1 MAAKDEVLAPETVA
15 EAAQANW
22 LFERLPEWVM
32 DTLSNEQ
39 KEAIHEAVEN
49 PSWKR
54 PPVNIRLTVPFL
66 KSKFYVTVVGGE
78 ENRNAERRAHERHKN
93 PLRTVAIV
101 FFFIG
106 LGTLFYMLA
115 VFFLALQSAVVSV
128 LPSTVI

>member
-1 MAAKDEVLAPETVA
+1 
-15 EAAQANW
+15 
-22 LFERLPEWVM
+22 M

-54 PPVNIRLTVPFL
+54 PPVNIRFTVPFF

-78 ENRNAERRAHERHKN
+78 EKRNVERRAQEHHKY
-93 PLRTVAIV
+93 PLHTVANV

-115 VFFLALQSAVVSV
+115 VFLLALQSAVVSI

>member
-54 PPVNIRLTVPFL
+54 PPVNIRFTVPFFT
-66 KSKFYVTVVGGE
+66 SKFYVTVVGGE
-78 ENRNAERRAHERHKN
+78 EKRNVERRAQEHHKY
-93 PLRTVAIV
+93 PLRTVANV

-115 VFFLALQSAVVSV
+115 VFLLALQSAVVSI

>member
-1 MAAKDEVLAPETVA
+1 MVARDEVLAPETVA

-54 PPVNIRLTVPFL
+54 PPVNIRFTVPFF

-78 ENRNAERRAHERHKN
+78 EKRNVERRAQEHHKY
-93 PLRTVAIV
+93 PLRTVANV

-115 VFFLALQSAVVSV
+115 VFLLALQSAVVSI

>member
-1 MAAKDEVLAPETVA
+1 
-15 EAAQANW
+15 
-22 LFERLPEWVM
+22 M

-54 PPVNIRLTVPFL
+54 PPVNIRFTVPFF

-78 ENRNAERRAHERHKN
+78 EKRNVKRRAQERHKY
-93 PLRTVAIV
+93 PLRTVANV

-115 VFFLALQSAVVSV
+115 VFLLAMQSA
-128 LPSTVI
+128 IIEF

>member
-1 MAAKDEVLAPETVA
+1 MAAKDEVLAPETVS

-49 PSWKR
+49 PSWK
-54 PPVNIRLTVPFL
+54 PSPVNIRFTVPFF
-66 KSKFYVTVVGGE
+66 KRDFYITVVGGE
-78 ENRNAERRAHERHKN
+78 ENRNAERRAHERHKY
-93 PLRTVAIV
+93 PLRTVANV

>member
-54 PPVNIRLTVPFL
+54 PPVNIRFTVFFF
-66 KSKFYVTVVGGE
+66 KRKFYVTVVGGE
-78 ENRNAERRAHERHKN
+78 EKRNVERRAQERHKY
-93 PLRTVAIV
+93 PLRTVANV

-115 VFFLALQSAVVSV
+115 VFLLAMQSA
-128 LPSTVI
+128 IIEF

>member
-32 DTLSNEQ
+32 DALSSEQ

-54 PPVNIRLTVPFL
+54 PPVNIRFTVPFF

-78 ENRNAERRAHERHKN
+78 EKRDAERRAHERHN
-93 PLRTVAIV
+93 YPLRTVANV
-101 FFFIG
+101 LFFIG

-115 VFFLALQSAVVSV
+115 VFFLALQSAVVSI

>member
-39 KEAIHEAVEN
+39 KEAIHKAVEN

-54 PPVNIRLTVPFL
+54 PPVNIRFTVPFF

-78 ENRNAERRAHERHKN
+78 EKRDAERRAHERHN
-93 PLRTVAIV
+93 YPLRTVANV

-115 VFFLALQSAVVSV
+115 VFFLALQSAVVYI

>member
-54 PPVNIRLTVPFL
+54 PPVNIRFTVPFF

-78 ENRNAERRAHERHKN
+78 EKRNVERRAQEHHKY
-93 PLRTVAIV
+93 PLRTVANV

-115 VFFLALQSAVVSV
+115 VFLLALQSAVVSI

>member
-54 PPVNIRLTVPFL
+54 PPVNIRFTVPFF
-66 KSKFYVTVVGGE
+66 KSKFYVTVIGGE
-78 ENRNAERRAHERHKN
+78 EKRNGERRAHERHN
-93 PLRTVAIV
+93 YPLRTVANV

-115 VFFLALQSAVVSV
+115 AFLLALKSVVVSI

>member
-54 PPVNIRLTVPFL
+54 PPVNIRFTVPFF

-78 ENRNAERRAHERHKN
+78 EKRDAERRAHERHN
-93 PLRTVAIV
+93 YPLRTVANV

-115 VFFLALQSAVVSV
+115 VFLLALQSAAVSV

>member
-1 MAAKDEVLAPETVA
+1 MAAKDEVLTPETAA

-32 DTLSNEQ
+32 DTLSSEQ
-39 KEAIHEAVEN
+39 KKAIHEAVGN

-54 PPVNIRLTVPFL
+54 PPVNIRFTVPFF
-66 KSKFYVTVVGGE
+66 KSEFYITVVGGE
-78 ENRNAERRAHERHKN
+78 EKRNAERRAQERHKY
-93 PLRTVAIV
+93 PLRTIANV

-115 VFFLALQSAVVSV
+115 VFLLALQSA
-128 LPSTVI
+128 IIEF

>member
-54 PPVNIRLTVPFL
+54 PPVNIRFTVPFF

-78 ENRNAERRAHERHKN
+78 ENRNVERRAQERHKY
-93 PLRTVAIV
+93 PLRTVANV

>member
-22 LFERLPEWVM
+22 LFERLPESVM
-32 DTLSNEQ
+32 DTLSNKQ

-78 ENRNAERRAHERHKN
+78 EKRNAERRAHERYKY
-93 PLRTVAIV
+93 PLRTVANV

-115 VFFLALQSAVVSV
+115 VFLPALQSAVVSV
-128 LPSTVI
+128 LPSAVL

>member
-54 PPVNIRLTVPFL
+54 PPVNIRFTVPFF

-78 ENRNAERRAHERHKN
+78 EKRNVERRAQEHHKY
-93 PLRTVAIV
+93 PLRTVANV

-115 VFFLALQSAVVSV
+115 VFLLAMQSA
-128 LPSTVI
+128 IIEF

>member
-32 DTLSNEQ
+32 DTLSSEQ
-39 KEAIHEAVEN
+39 KEAIHEALEN

-54 PPVNIRLTVPFL
+54 PPVNIRFTVPFF
-66 KSKFYVTVVGGE
+66 KSEFYITVVGGE
-78 ENRNAERRAHERHKN
+78 EKRNAERRAQERHKY
-93 PLRTVAIV
+93 PLRTIANV

-115 VFFLALQSAVVSV
+115 VFLLALQSA
-128 LPSTVI
+128 IIEF

>member
-54 PPVNIRLTVPFL
+54 PPVNIRFTVPFF

-78 ENRNAERRAHERHKN
+78 EKRNVERRAQERHKY
-93 PLRTVAIV
+93 PLRTVANV

-115 VFFLALQSAVVSV
+115 VFLLALQSA
-128 LPSTVI
+128 IIEF